1 MKMLL
6 PFLVMESKHFGLLS
20 CSTSQVDRFMSALS
34 IKINQVLL
42 FFILLVI
49 VLHYGRPILV
59 PVTFA
64 AFLSMLMSPLIDFLD
79 RRGFRRVFST
89 ISCIMILL
97 VIIVM
102 IILTLLGQIT
112 SIQKELPQIEDRAN
126 DLIQWLH
133 AYVENRFDFPIDV
146 QEKYLREQVTAAG
159 NSSASYLMAA
169 LTGATGLLVQ
179 AIITLVVTFLLL
191 FNKEK
196 YHGFFMTIMD
206 RTRGEKHEILNRVT
220 NVAQQYLK
228 GRMISIF
235 ILFVLYY
242 LALLIIG
249 VESALLLAAV
259 AALVNIIPYAGS
271 ILAGVFPVIMALVS
285 FDSFQPALWVIISFS
300 IIQGIDNYFVTPFFM
315 GGEVNLGALP
325 TILIIIC
332 GGYVW
337 GIAGMILF
345 VPLLSMAKIYFD
357 HSDDLR
363 PYGKLLGDPSGERP
377 TERFHRWLKE
387 ILGKQ

>member
-1 MKMLL
+1 M
-6 PFLVMESKHFGLLS
+6 G
-20 CSTSQVDRFMSALS
+20 ALS
-34 IKINQVLL
+34 IKVNQVLL
-42 FFILLVI
+42 FFILLVV

-79 RRGFRRVFST
+79 RRGFRRAFST
-89 ISCIMILL
+89 IACVLILL
-97 VIIVM
+97 VVIVM
-102 IILTLLGQIT
+102 VILVLLGQIT

-126 DLIQWLH
+126 ELIQWLH

-146 QEKYLREQVTAAG
+146 QEKYLQEQVTAAG
-159 NSSASYLMAA
+159 NSSASYLMAV

-191 FNKEK
+191 YNKEK
-196 YHGFFMTIMD
+196 YYSFFMTIMD

-249 VESALLLAAV
+249 VENALLLAAV
-259 AALVNIIPYAGS
+259 AAIVNIIPYAGP
-271 ILAGVFPVIMALVS
+271 ILAGVFPVIIALVS

-337 GIAGMILF
+337 GVAGMILF
-345 VPLLSMAKIYFD
+345 VPLLSMAKIYLD
-357 HSDDLR
+357 HSERLR
-363 PYGKLLGDPSGERP
+363 PYGELLGDPSGERP
-377 TERFHRWLKE
+377 SKRFHRWLTGMLRKE
-387 ILGKQ
+387 